1 MSSVSAVTAAGSAQS
16 IRTDYLNLLITQ
28 MRNQNPLEPLNN
40 NEMAAQL
47 AMFSQLEQ
55 LENQSTQ
62 LSTMN
67 GSFDSV
73 LSLVQRTQA
82 AALIGKQVSFLA
94 QTQEGQDP
102 QVISGTVKAVT
113 IVNGQP
119 VLNVGDYA
127 VGLDAIIG
135 VTQ

>member
-16 IRTDYLNLLITQ
+16 IRTDYLTLLITQ
-28 MRNQNPLEPLNN
+28 MRNQNQLEPLNN
-40 NEMAAQL
+40 TEMAAQL

-94 QTQEGQDP
+94 QTPEGQDP
-102 QVISGTVKAVT
+102 QVTSGTVKAVT